1 MKSPF
6 LTLSML
12 LFSTFGFAGNPVD
25 SLENVLKT
33 AKGDLKVKTLNEL
46 FRAYLNA
53 DPIKATG
60 YTREALSLATQIDD
74 RKGMAASY
82 NNLGIAYRNQ
92 GALDK
97 ALEYYLQSLRI
108 YENLENKEGIATSKN
123 NIGNIYTLKKDYGQA
138 MKYFEESHKTFN
150 ETGDQQK
157 IIGSMNNLGNLHSDL
172 QLYEQALKYYSQAW
186 QLSVKNGK
194 PFSDP
199 LNNIGNLYFRQGNY
213 QRAIEYYERALE
225 IARKENNNLTILNI
239 TANLG
244 EVYAKAGQGKKAQA
258 YLDSALL
265 LSKSLQATLFEP
277 QIYKSMSANYAKQGN
292 MKDAY
297 DLMLQYDAIREKVY
311 GEESSRKIAQM
322 EMALNIQEKE
332 KEMEA
337 AKKEDQILRLEL
349 HNTRM
354 VITIILLATV
364 VVVSLFNLFIS
375 KRKHPRSTD
384 AAF

>member
-1 MKSPF
+1 MAITGMVLSFLNLILTVSNEPLTMKRPF

-12 LFSTFGFAGNPVD
+12 LFSSIAFAGNPVD

-46 FRAYLNA
+46 FRAYLNG

-138 MKYFEESHKTFN
+138 MKYFEESHKTFH
-150 ETGDQQK
+150 ELGDQQK

-186 QLSVKNGK
+186 QLSVKSGK
-194 PFSDP
+194 QFSDP

-225 IARKENNNLTILNI
+225 IAKRENNNLTILTI
-239 TANLG
+239 TAN
-244 EVYAKAGQGKKAQA
+244 
-258 YLDSALL
+258 
-265 LSKSLQATLFEP
+265 LFEP
-277 QIYKSMSANYAKQGN
+277 QIYKSMSANYAKQGK
-292 MKDAY
+292 MKEAY
-297 DLMLQYDAIREKVY
+297 DLMMQYDAIREKVY

-337 AKKEDQILRLEL
+337 LKKEDKIKTLEL

-364 VVVSLFNLFIS
+364 VIVSIFNLVIS
-375 KRKHPRSTD
+375 RRRHTKQTD